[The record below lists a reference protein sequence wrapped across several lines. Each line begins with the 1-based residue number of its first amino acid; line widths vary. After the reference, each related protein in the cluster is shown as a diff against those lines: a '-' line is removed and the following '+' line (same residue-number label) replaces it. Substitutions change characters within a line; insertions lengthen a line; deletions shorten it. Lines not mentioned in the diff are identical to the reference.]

1 MTFEEVVI
9 QKPTERAQCA
19 GKALEEVL
27 VSAKDNDSLTVG
39 VYECAKVMN
48 L

>member
-1 MTFEEVVI
+1 MTFEEVLI

-19 GKALEEVL
+19 GTALEEVL
-27 VSAKDNDSLTVG
+27 VTAKDNESLTVG